1 MLWRRFRR
9 HKSAFTLA
17 ELLVAMVVMS
27 ILAISV
33 FLITSAASST
43 FTRGTDSITADDVK
57 DIVMEYVKLSVRSA
71 SKVWLSNDY
80 SASDP
85 SGTPLIVQ
93 GNMLFVGSW
102 QGEGATLNE
111 NGVITAIPNADSAG
125 EVVPVGERY
134 DGKEIIG
141 GYVYI
146 MPADVDGALDFKGA
160 FSTSEEG
167 GYAYTGGPS
176 SLFGGYAFS
185 PNTRSYEDHYIA
197 RLTFTPID
205 RIDGQHKGAAYAVR
219 ANLIITEVGGTGTG
233 DMSYNAAT
241 GSEVISF
248 VNLED
253 RGGKVQ
259 PIGDAEGGAFR
270 YLFFA

>member
-71 SKVWLSNDY
+71 SKVWLSNEY
-80 SASDP
+80 NASDE

-102 QGEGATLNE
+102 QGEGATLDE

-125 EVVPVGERY
+125 AVVPVGER
-134 DGKEIIG
+134 
-141 GYVYI
+141 
-146 MPADVDGALDFKGA
+146 
-160 FSTSEEG
+160 
-167 GYAYTGGPS
+167 
-176 SLFGGYAFS
+176 
-185 PNTRSYEDHYIA
+185 
-197 RLTFTPID
+197 
-205 RIDGQHKGAAYAVR
+205 
-219 ANLIITEVGGTGTG
+219 
-233 DMSYNAAT
+233 
-241 GSEVISF
+241 
-248 VNLED
+248 
-253 RGGKVQ
+253 
-259 PIGDAEGGAFR
+259 
-270 YLFFA
+270 